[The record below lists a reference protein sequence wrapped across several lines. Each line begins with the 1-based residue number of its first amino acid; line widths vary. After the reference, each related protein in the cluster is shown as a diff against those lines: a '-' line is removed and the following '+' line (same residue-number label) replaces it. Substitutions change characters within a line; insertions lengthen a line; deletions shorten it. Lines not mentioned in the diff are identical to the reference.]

1 MQKRFQDSIWKQQVA
16 CDVTMPFMNK
26 EKTQKYKRDLKLIPN
41 SFYPK
46 TPDCFMSHIFAHKRK
61 TSVQFIEDWIC
72 GYIFCTNYLQR
83 PFCAEADLFPGVFI
97 L

>member
-26 EKTQKYKRDLKLIPN
+26 EKTKKYKRDLKLIPN
-41 SFYPK
+41 SFYPQ

-72 GYIFCTNYLQR
+72 GY
-83 PFCAEADLFPGVFI
+83 VF
-97 L
+97 